1 MKFKAV
7 IFDFDGTLVDTCA
20 DIALCIN
27 EMLSHFG
34 YENKSNEQV
43 KAALCFGPVKLVY
56 NVLPPDVANDKKSLD
71 ECVDFYRGKYNVSEN
86 KLTYPY
92 HGIINLLSVL
102 KENGIKVAINTNK
115 SSFQTQN
122 IVRGIFK
129 DGTFDAIVGFSS
141 EHPAKPDPFGALS
154 IAKEFGVDPCDMVYV
169 GDSHVDI
176 QTAKNAGMAS
186 VGVSWGYRSRDV
198 LEQEHPDFIADS
210 VSQLSEFI
218 FKHI

>member
-27 EMLSHFG
+27 EMLSHYG
-34 YENKSNEQV
+34 YENKTNEQV

-56 NVLPPDVANDKKSLD
+56 NVLPSEVANDSKLLD
-71 ECVDFYRGKYNVSEN
+71 ECVEFYRGKYNVSEN

-92 HGIINLLSVL
+92 DGIINLLTVL
-102 KENGIKVAINTNK
+102 KENGIKIAINTNK
-115 SSFQTQN
+115 NSFQTRN
-122 IVRGIFK
+122 IVSGIFA
-129 DGTFDAIVGFSS
+129 DETFDKIVGFSDS
-141 EHPAKPDPFGALS
+141 RPAKPNPCGALM
-154 IAKEFGVDPCDMVYV
+154 IANELGIEPCDIVYI

-176 QTAKNAGMAS
+176 KTAKNAGMSS

-198 LEQEHPDFIADS
+198 LEKENPDYIADN
-210 VSQLSEFI
+210 VAQLSEYI
-218 FKHI
+218 LSNI